1 MGIRKLRDPVHGD
14 IYLTDEEAAV
24 IDTPQMQRLRGIR
37 QLGATYLVYPGA
49 QHSRF
54 EHCLGTCWMARRMLK
69 VIESG
74 CDAALHIRDIKDA
87 ALPELHKRAICLAAL
102 VHDVTHIPYGHTFED
117 ERRLLER
124 HDRGRR
130 RYELLLGAGEL
141 AETLRGS
148 EAGRLAL
155 RVLDPAGLLPDELRY
170 MADVVAGTICADLLD
185 YLRRDN
191 YYCGLKYEFDER
203 VYDYFRVVNGR
214 LAVDIHRG
222 GLLRR
227 DALTEITNLLRIRYV
242 LSERVYYHHAKIA
255 AGVMI
260 SKAVERALTRGL
272 TEEELCRLTDGAL
285 LYALDERF
293 GQDAALAELLA
304 GYRNRALFKR
314 CYMISPRIGEENIP
328 AVVQLYH
335 LNEQGARDEA
345 ECRIAEALGTVPH
358 RVAVYCAPR
367 EMALKEAD
375 VPVTM
380 PDGQMALLSSLNSEE
395 IKVLKNQHRMLWKLY
410 AFISPEA
417 GDLERAG
424 RICQEVIGFPNELS
438 SERRV
443 GLL

>member
-14 IYLTDEEAAV
+14 IYLTDEEAAA

-54 EHCLGTCWMARRMLK
+54 EHCLGTCWMARRILR
-69 VIESG
+69 VVESG
-74 CDAALHIRDIKDA
+74 RDTQ
-87 ALPELHKRAICLAAL
+87 LPDLHKRAICLAAL

-130 RYELLLGAGEL
+130 RFELLLGTGEL
-141 AETLRGS
+141 SDALRGS

-155 RVLDPAGLLPDELRY
+155 RVLDPCAPLPDELRY
-170 MADVVAGTICADLLD
+170 LADVVAGTICADLLD

-191 YYCGLKYEFDER
+191 YFCGLKYEFDER
-203 VYDYFRVVNGR
+203 VYDYFRVVGGR
-214 LAVDIHRG
+214 LAMDIHRG

-260 SKAVERALTRGL
+260 SKAVERALERGL
-272 TEEELCRLTDGAL
+272 TEEQLCRLTDDAL
-285 LYALDERF
+285 LHALGERF
-293 GQDAALAELLA
+293 GHDKALAELLS
-304 GYRNRALFKR
+304 GYRSRTLFKR
-314 CYMISPRIGEENIP
+314 CYMVSARIGEGSIP
-328 AVVQLYH
+328 GVVQRYH
-335 LNEQGARDEA
+335 MNEEGARDEV
-345 ECRIAEALGTVPH
+345 ERRIAEELGTAPH

-380 PDGQMALLSSLNSEE
+380 PDGGMALLSSLNSDE
-395 IKVLKNQHRMLWKLY
+395 IQVLKNQHRRLWKLY
-410 AFISPEA
+410 AFVSPKA
-417 GDLERAG
+417 GDIERAG
-424 RICQEVIGFPNELS
+424 RICEEIIGFPNELS
-438 SERRV
+438 SERRA